1 MKPDNCS
8 NDDFD
13 ACFLFIAETFVD
25 LNQDYLYVVKLG
37 QIFQV
42 FLRSNLHNCFFV
54 LRV

>member
-1 MKPDNCS
+1 MIPDNCS

-37 QIFQV
+37 QIVQV
-42 FLRSNLHNCFFV
+42 FLRSNPHNWSFV
-54 LRV
+54 VRV